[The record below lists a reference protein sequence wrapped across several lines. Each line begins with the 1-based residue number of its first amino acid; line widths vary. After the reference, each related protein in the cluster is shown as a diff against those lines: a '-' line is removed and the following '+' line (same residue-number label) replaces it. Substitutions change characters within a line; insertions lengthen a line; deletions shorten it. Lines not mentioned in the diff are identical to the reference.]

1 MKGLFITATD
11 TEIGK
16 TMITGAIAAALKARG
31 KNVGVFKPL
40 ASGGI
45 LRADGRLLSED
56 ASFLMQAAGIAEERR
71 QEVNEVCLE
80 PALTPAVAAKI
91 SSIQIDME
99 TIIGN
104 LLEHAKQYDI
114 VLVEGVGGITAPLWQ
129 EYLIVNLMQR
139 LQLPA
144 LIVAKPGLGSINH
157 IALTYEYA
165 KQHKVQISGVIFNMW
180 DEEHAG
186 ILEESNIEYIKQLTQ
201 LPILG
206 RMPKSN
212 HLSVIKNCTD
222 NLATIAEQ
230 NLLIEAILEII
241 G

>member
-45 LRADGRLLSED
+45 LTPEGRLLSED
-56 ASFLMQAAGIAEERR
+56 ASFLMQAAGIGEERR
-71 QEVNEVCLE
+71 LEVNEVCLE
-80 PALTPAVAAKI
+80 PALTPAVAARVT
-91 SSIQIDME
+91 SIQIDME
-99 TIIGN
+99 KIIEN
-104 LLEHAKQYDI
+104 LLENAKQYDI

-129 EYLIVNLMQR
+129 DYLIVNLMQR

-157 IALTYEYA
+157 IVLTYEYA
-165 KQHKVQISGVIFNMW
+165 KQHQVRLDGVIFNMW
-180 DEEHAG
+180 DAEHAG
-186 ILEESNIEYIKQLTQ
+186 ILEASNIEYIKQLTQ

-206 RMPKSN
+206 RMPASKE
-212 HLSVIKNCTD
+212 LSVIKNCTD
-222 NLATIAEQ
+222 NLAAIAEQ
-230 NLLIEAILEII
+230 NLLIEAILQII